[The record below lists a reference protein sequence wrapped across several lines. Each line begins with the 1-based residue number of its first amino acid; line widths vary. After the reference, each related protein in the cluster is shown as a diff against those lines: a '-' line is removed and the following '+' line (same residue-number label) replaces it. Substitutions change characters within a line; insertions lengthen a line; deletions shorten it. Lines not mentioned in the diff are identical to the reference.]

1 MVLLH
6 RTLAENIAYGDNSKE
21 LSMEAITAAAR
32 KANIHQFIS
41 NLPQGRYFL
50 NLENIFEIFLKYF
63 FTSGF
68 DTLVGEKGTQLSGG
82 QKQRIAIARALIR

>member
-21 LSMEAITAAAR
+21 LSMEAIIAAAR

-41 NLPQGRYFL
+41 NLPQGDF
-50 NLENIFEIFLKYF
+50 
-63 FTSGF
+63 
-68 DTLVGEKGTQLSGG
+68 
-82 QKQRIAIARALIR
+82 

>member
-1 MVLLH
+1 MVLLF

-41 NLPQGRYFL
+41 NLPQGV
-50 NLENIFEIFLKYF
+50 
-63 FTSGF
+63 S
-68 DTLVGEKGTQLSGG
+68 
-82 QKQRIAIARALIR
+82 